1 MELSPCVGWCR
12 AGVWRWCRSNA
23 GEVGWQPREQRLGPH
38 TFPEHPQGRAVAV
51 SAQGE
56 QKGGDGSALSLMR
69 RSSSCECCRQPAPH
83 RRPQPVLIMY
93 PVSLINLLLFFL
105 SFCVFTSFLSLSQ
118 GGGASIHLTW
128 GGKVPLAHLVSDMRA
143 AVAVLLLLA
152 ALGLFV
158 EFLSVFLFLL
168 QCPQLRSHCACR
180 QVAAALRHPHC

>member
-1 MELSPCVGWCR
+1 MDLRSRFPIRAGDGICSSSVLQAQKQILFMELSPCVGWCR

-118 GGGASIHLTW
+118 GGGASTHLTW
-128 GGKVPLAHLVSDMRA
+128 GGKVPLAHLVSDCCCSP
-143 AVAVLLLLA
+143 AVTGCSWTL
-152 ALGLFV
+152 
-158 EFLSVFLFLL
+158 
-168 QCPQLRSHCACR
+168 C
-180 QVAAALRHPHC
+180 